1 MAYIVGKEYC
11 KVDSN
16 GRIKFP
22 IALKRQLGE
31 GECRFVV
38 RESIT
43 HRCLELWTDVSFKEE
58 MEFLHS
64 RLRIYDPDEREL
76 LDRLSAGNGV
86 DLDGSD
92 RLLIPPEQKPVI
104 EGAKEVVLQ
113 GTGRFIEIW
122 DRRTYEEVKK
132 PNSHY
137 VDLAK
142 RLLYRSPEQQQ

>member
-1 MAYIVGKEYC
+1 MALIVGKEYC

-22 IALKRQLGE
+22 SALKRQLGDE
-31 GECRFVV
+31 ECRFVI
-38 RESIT
+38 RESIASS
-43 HRCLELWTDVSFKEE
+43 CLELWTQSGFQGE

-64 RLRIYDPDEREL
+64 RLRIYDPEEREL
-76 LDRLSAGNGV
+76 LDRLSAGNAI
-86 DLDGSD
+86 DLDSSD
-92 RLLIPPEQKPVI
+92 RLLIPPEQRHVI

-122 DRRTYEEVKK
+122 NRKTYDEAKRS
-132 PNSHY
+132 NSEY
-137 VDLAK
+137 AAMAK